1 MILILRKI
9 TEKFLHCNWW
19 IKQSGNSN
27 LIQLV
32 HYFLN
37 VLIKSRYLPF
47 FEIDPKSISSVRKR
61 GNHDM
66 ISIIKKIINFQ
77 FQANR
82 QQAKKRILQKQEEW
96 SKRHESN
103 LEEIRK
109 KAFEMSVLRFSTEDN
124 NQNGEAPT
132 PVPYENAK
140 YCNVCSV
147 AINSEVKLKSHLGG
161 IKHQQIMNETN
172 QGKNLTKS
180 EIEEYNLNCI
190 VDLPKENN
198 EKEMILSQE
207 RKKLMKKRLK
217 KLKNKILTKGVEY
230 ETSKK
235 LASSD
240 SASSSSSLTA
250 HQQQNTKSK
259 IPKLVK
265 ELEKSMSSSTE
276 KFANLDKNCSEINRI
291 LQPQQSTV
299 KSQTSQASASQEQA
313 LFRQNDGFTIAIKL
327 LELICQSPHDLNH
340 YSGISSKTPVN
351 LINLIVNASHNNYDA
366 CLDLILTNKLFSLLE
381 ILNIHSNIMLSE
393 LTPHEFG
400 SGNSNIS
407 SQDKFKY

>member
-1 MILILRKI
+1 M
-9 TEKFLHCNWW
+9 
-19 IKQSGNSN
+19 
-27 LIQLV
+27 
-32 HYFLN
+32 
-37 VLIKSRYLPF
+37 IKSRYLPF

-77 FQANR
+77 FRANR

-340 YSGISSKTPVN
+340 YSGISSKKPVN

>member
-1 MILILRKI
+1 M
-9 TEKFLHCNWW
+9 
-19 IKQSGNSN
+19 
-27 LIQLV
+27 
-32 HYFLN
+32 
-37 VLIKSRYLPF
+37 IKSRYLPF

>member
-1 MILILRKI
+1 M
-9 TEKFLHCNWW
+9 
-19 IKQSGNSN
+19 
-27 LIQLV
+27 
-32 HYFLN
+32 
-37 VLIKSRYLPF
+37 IKSRYLPF

-340 YSGISSKTPVN
+340 YSGISSKKPVN